1 MNPVSLDAIR
11 LLLGLIDQTEVKEEQ
26 ARLTRMID
34 NLLFIM
40 EKDIEQAFQ
49 KYSTVKLM

>member
-11 LLLGLIDQTEVKEEQ
+11 LLLGLADATDKTEEK
-26 ARLTRMID
+26 ARLLKMVEQ
-34 NLLFIM
+34 LVFII

-49 KYSTVKLM
+49 KYSTVKLV

>member
-1 MNPVSLDAIR
+1 MNPISLDAIK
-11 LLLGLIDQTEVKEEQ
+11 LLLDMQALSSKEEDKSKFQ
-26 ARLTRMID
+26 KMID
-34 NLLFIM
+34 SLVFIM